1 MIEEKKPFY
10 IETQTGDGIKLPI
23 DSVVIEQLIFLTYEV
38 SNQRIDL
45 PLGITV
51 RLVDNEEGRLLNK
64 NYSKKDKSTNVLS
77 FIGNASEERKLGIDP
92 PFLGD
97 IIICLPVIETE
108 AKDQGKNLI
117 EHLQHM
123 IIHGFLHLIGYD
135 HQNDEEESIM
145 ASIENQVLASSLVK
159 ELR

>member
-1 MIEEKKPFY
+1 MSGDVLGEESFLLVAEQPIERE
-10 IETQTGDGIKLPI
+10 I
-23 DSVVIEQLIFLTYEV
+23 IEQLIFLTYQA
-38 SNQRIDL
+38 SSQSLDL
-45 PLGITV
+45 PLGITI

-64 NYSKKDKSTNVLS
+64 NFLKKDKSTNVLS

-108 AKDQGKNLI
+108 AKHQGKNII

-123 IIHGFLHLIGYD
+123 IIHGFLHLIGFD
-135 HQNDEEESIM
+135 HQNDQEESIM
-145 ASIENQVLASSLVK
+145 RSIENQVLTSSLVK
-159 ELR
+159 ELK

>member
-1 MIEEKKPFY
+1 M
-10 IETQTGDGIKLPI
+10 
-23 DSVVIEQLIFLTYEV
+23 
-38 SNQRIDL
+38 
-45 PLGITV
+45 GITV

-135 HQNDEEESIM
+135 HQNDQEESIM